1 MGSSGDLRTRGAR
14 ARKTVFPSLAEMS
27 DEDRDTKPNGA
38 ASNKKKSIA
47 LSGDKAIS
55 TSGYTCRGRVKQ
67 KAQKRV
73 ELIRIGERR

>member
-1 MGSSGDLRTRGAR
+1 
-14 ARKTVFPSLAEMS
+14 MS
-27 DEDRDTKPNGA
+27 DEDRDTKSEDTS
-38 ASNKKKSIA
+38 SNKKKSIA